1 MIDQI
6 GEKIK
11 RPWGSYVVV
20 HKGDGHW
27 VKMIEV
33 SRGKRTSLQQHRK
46 RSEIWIILQGSFN
59 IHYGKSKSDISIYRC
74 NKNHTSPWVVRCGDV
89 HRLEGLGSKNV
100 LLEIALGRP
109 DENDIVRHEDDYG
122 RVGKK

>member
-6 GEKIK
+6 GKNIK
-11 RPWGSYVVV
+11 RPWGSYTII
-20 HKGDGHW
+20 HKGNGHW
-27 VKMIEV
+27 VKIIEV
-33 SRGKRTSLQQHRK
+33 GCGRRTSLQQHRK

-59 IHYGKSKSDISIYRC
+59 IHHGKSKSSISIYRRS
-74 NKNHTSPWVVRCGDV
+74 KNHASPLVVRRGDI
-89 HRLEGLGSKNV
+89 HRLEGLGNKNV

-109 DENDIVRHEDDYG
+109 DENDIIRHEDDYG